1 MYYYQT
7 AYKSGKIIKNIEKLS
22 DEELVKIITGGDIE
36 SYQHIV
42 DRYEAPLLRYARTML
57 SDPDQAADAVQN
69 AFIKSYTNL
78 RSFKTDRK
86 FSSWIYRIT
95 HNESI
100 NLIKKHKR
108 EFRPDD
114 DSWFDM
120 IEDMRIR
127 ADEQMDNTMLGK
139 QLQLAIA
146 TLASKYRQPFVLH
159 THEGM
164 SYEEVGEVLR
174 LPTATVGT
182 RIHRAKDKLRKELAS
197 KGVEYDN

>member
-1 MYYYQT
+1 
-7 AYKSGKIIKNIEKLS
+7 
-22 DEELVKIITGGDIE
+22 
-36 SYQHIV
+36 
-42 DRYEAPLLRYARTML
+42 ML

-69 AFIKSYTNL
+69 AFIKAYTNL

-100 NLIKKHKR
+100 NLIKKYKR

-127 ADEQMDNTMLGK
+127 ADEKMDNTMLGK

-146 TLASKYRQPFVLH
+146 TLPGKYRQPFVLH
-159 THEGM
+159 MHERM
-164 SYEEVGEVLR
+164 SYEEVSEILR
-174 LPTATVGT
+174 LPVATVGT

-197 KGVEYDN
+197 KGVQYGN